1 MTPEEFKASLAQ
13 LGWKQS
19 DFCAKAGVE
28 RNTPSRW
35 SNGHTPI
42 PEWVPAFLCAML
54 DIQQLHA
61 KYIDPRTRVDDD
73 EHHNEK

>member
-1 MTPEEFKASLAQ
+1 MTPEEFKADLAK

-42 PEWVPAFLCAML
+42 PDWVPAFLGAML

-61 KYIDPRTRVDDD
+61 KYIDPSPRGDSG
-73 EHHNEK
+73 ENPG

>member
-1 MTPEEFKASLAQ
+1 MTPDEFKAALER

-35 SNGHTPI
+35 GNGHTPI
-42 PEWVPAFLCAML
+42 PDWVPAYLGAML

-61 KYIDPRTRVDDD
+61 KYIDPKLRG
-73 EHHNEK
+73 NE